1 MKRLIALVL
10 LGLMICSSAFAEK
23 ERYTLE
29 PGIYKVGTDI
39 PSGHYDVRFKGN
51 DYVTILHFSDRLTKE
66 GTLDLTSYYS
76 YSFTFATNEWWQ
88 AVYPIILLLDGGYLQ
103 IEFSS
108 CTLYPF
114 D

>member
-1 MKRLIALVL
+1 LKKL
-10 LGLMICSSAFAEK
+10 LCLLLCLLCLPFGASAEY
-23 ERYTLE
+23 ESYTFE

-51 DYVTILHFSDRLTKE
+51 DYVTILHFSDRLTDE
-66 GTLDLTSYYS
+66 GTLDFNSYYS
-76 YSFTFATNEWWQ
+76 YSFTFASNEWWQ

-114 D
+114 E